1 LTYEKL
7 FTLMRTYDNQ
17 PWTEDDLTVGIMVQ
31 DVLSGDVGIFAQRY
45 NVMKEWREE
54 LPIWA
59 WEIMWSGPST
69 DSTNR
74 LVPFT
79 EFGVLGLL
87 NSGRWAIVDDESN
100 DVEI

>member
-1 LTYEKL
+1 MTYKKL
-7 FTLMRTYDNQ
+7 ITLMRTYDNR
-17 PWTEDDLTVGIMVQ
+17 PWAEESLTIGMMVQ
-31 DVLSGDVGIFAQRY
+31 DISSGDVGILAQRY

-59 WEIMWSGPST
+59 WEILWSGPST

-87 NSGRWAIVDDESN
+87 NAGRWSIVDEATN
-100 DVEI
+100 DVKI

>member
-1 LTYEKL
+1 
-7 FTLMRTYDNQ
+7 MRTYDNH
-17 PWTEDDLTVGIMVQ
+17 PWSEDDLVIGMMVQ
-31 DVLSGDVGIFAQRY
+31 DVLSGDVGIFAHRY

-59 WEIMWSGPST
+59 WELMWSGPST

-74 LVPFT
+74 YVPFT
-79 EFGVLGLL
+79 EFGILGLL
-87 NSGRWAIVDDESN
+87 NSGRWVIVDEVPN